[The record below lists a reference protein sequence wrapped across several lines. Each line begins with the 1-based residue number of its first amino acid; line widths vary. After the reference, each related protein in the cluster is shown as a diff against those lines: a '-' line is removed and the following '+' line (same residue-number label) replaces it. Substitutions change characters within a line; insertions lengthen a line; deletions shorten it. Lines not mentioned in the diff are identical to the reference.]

1 MATATH
7 PKPDSRSPRAVHRT
21 TRKDVLGLYAT
32 GGTPAAGALM
42 TALQSLAREGIRV
55 IPVGNRHWVLRGAAP
70 LPEIHC
76 YSEQELHGISVS
88 PARRVLLPTHKDN
101 P

>member
-1 MATATH
+1 MATATI
-7 PKPDSRSPRAVHRT
+7 PKPDSRSPRPVHRA
-21 TRKDVLGLYAT
+21 TRNDVLGLYAT
-32 GGTPAAGALM
+32 GGTPAAGTLM
-42 TALQSLAREGIRV
+42 TAMQALAREGIRV

-88 PARRVLLPTHKDN
+88 PARHVLLTTHKDN